1 MTMRPIFTAV
11 PAIRGRVL
19 LKLLGAAL
27 LICAAATA
35 PLADQVLL
43 VLAIGLALISLAFL
57 VAGSAGMFAL
67 CAAGAAVASLIGA

>member
-11 PAIRGRVL
+11 PVIRGRAL

-27 LICAAATA
+27 LICAATSA
-35 PLADQVLL
+35 PGADIVLL
-43 VLAIGLALISLAFL
+43 FLSIGLALISLAFL

-67 CAAGAAVASLIGA
+67 CAAGAAVASLIGG